1 MTAGDAG
8 KQKDSGADMDVI
20 VISRETGRTLRFS
33 FNLRSPLMWAPVV
46 LAVGLLIG
54 AGFSLGGLRSASQA
68 SDQAAVPSSL
78 FSAWTGQ
85 IAKQRQEVDQIRAS
99 AEEDADALA
108 RKLAQLQAQMMRLDA
123 AGQRMVQIAGIKSNE
138 FNFSVNVPVGGP
150 EMPVSDQPVVMG
162 DVMKSLDDL
171 QTRLS
176 DREREMRVLEDILLT
191 SRLQKEVKP
200 SGWPIADGYISSGY
214 GRRTDPFTGLRS
226 FHPGIDF
233 AGPEGT
239 PVHTVAAGIVTR
251 AGPDA
256 GYGNLVE
263 VNHGNGYVTRYG
275 HNEKILVKVGQ
286 RVHKGETIALE
297 GSTGRSTGPHCH
309 FEVLINGI
317 VVDPTRFI
325 DASR

>member
-1 MTAGDAG
+1 
-8 KQKDSGADMDVI
+8 MDIILV
-20 VISRETGRTLRFS
+20 SRESGRSWRTSLDLRRPWVW
-33 FNLRSPLMWAPVV
+33 LPVV
-46 LAVGLLIG
+46 LATVLLVG
-54 AGFSLGGLRSASQA
+54 AGFAVGYASHR
-68 SDQAAVPSSL
+68 AVAPLPSSL
-78 FSAWTGQ
+78 FSAWTGE
-85 IAKQRQEVDQIRAS
+85 IAQQRKEVEHIRAS
-99 AEEDADALA
+99 AEENADALA

-138 FNFSVNVPVGGP
+138 FNFNADVPVGGP
-150 EMPVSDQPVVMG
+150 DLPLSNQPVVMG
-162 DVMKSLDDL
+162 DVMNSLDTL
-171 QTRLS
+171 QAQLA

-200 SGWPIADGYISSGY
+200 SGWPISDGYISSGY

-239 PVHTVAAGIVTR
+239 HVHAVAAGIVTR

-263 VNHGNGYVTRYG
+263 INHGNGYVTRYG
-275 HNEKILVKVGQ
+275 HNEKILVKVGD

-309 FEVLINGI
+309 FEVLING
-317 VVDPTRFI
+317 VVVNPDRFV